1 MRVFLIGAGAGIGE
15 YLSVRAAIIIR
26 KADLVLGS
34 RRLVDQI
41 NNRMK
46 EGAVRKAMT
55 SPREIMEELTAF
67 RGETAAVMYSGD
79 TGFYSGAWHLTK
91 ELEEAGMTYEL
102 VPGVS
107 SVQLFA
113 ARLCRPWQNWKLC
126 SAHGRILDPA
136 VEMEDGKPVFFLT
149 GGKIGPAEICRRLT
163 EVGMGDLTAV
173 IGEKL
178 GMPDEMLYTGTVRE
192 MQEVDSDS
200 LSVLLVDPG
209 SSLSGRN
216 WLPGIP
222 DSRFI
227 RGNVPMTKRDVRAA
241 ILSRLQIRPG
251 ETVWDIGAGTG
262 SVSVELAMAARPGRV
277 YAVEKKKEACDL
289 IRENRKQF
297 GVWNLEILEGRAP
310 ADLERLPN
318 PDAAFIGGSD
328 GSLPEILDCLRRV
341 NPGVRVCVSAIVLEN
356 CARAV
361 EQMEAL
367 GWKTEV
373 SQIVTATSRNAG
385 GKHMM
390 LGGNP
395 VWLITGGCDA

>member
-1 MRVFLIGAGAGIGE
+1 MRIFLIGAGAGIGE

-26 KADLVLGS
+26 KADLLLGS
-34 RRLVDQI
+34 PRLVEQI
-41 NNRMK
+41 NSRMK

-55 SPREIMEELTAF
+55 SPREIMEELVRF
-67 RGETAAVMYSGD
+67 QGEVAVVMYSGD
-79 TGFYSGAWHLTK
+79 TGFYSGARHLTK
-91 ELEEAGMTYEL
+91 SLEKAGMTYEL

-113 ARLCRPWQNWKLC
+113 ARLGRPWQNWKLC

-136 VEMEDGKPVFFLT
+136 ADMEEGKPVFFLT
-149 GGKIGPAEICRRLT
+149 GGKLGPAEICRQLT
-163 EVGMGDLTAV
+163 GAGMGDLTAV
-173 IGEKL
+173 IGERL
-178 GMPDEMLYTGTVRE
+178 GMPEEMLYSGTVRE
-192 MQEVDSDS
+192 MQEAETDS

-209 SSLSGRN
+209 EAQPVRH

-227 RGNVPMTKRDVRAA
+227 RGNVPMTKRDIRAS
-241 ILSRLQIRPG
+241 ILARLQIRPG

-262 SVSVELAMAARPGRV
+262 SVSVELAIAARPGRV
-277 YAVEKKKEACDL
+277 FAVEEKQEACAL
-289 IRENRKQF
+289 IRENREKF
-297 GVWNLEILEGRAP
+297 GVRNLEITEGRAP
-310 ADLERLPN
+310 ETLENLPK
-318 PDAAFIGGSD
+318 PDAVFIGGSG
-328 GSLPEILDCLRRV
+328 GSLTEILECTRRV
-341 NPGVRVCVSAIVLEN
+341 NPEARICVSAIVLEN
-356 CARAV
+356 AARAG

-373 SQIVTATSRNAG
+373 SQIMTASSRNAG